1 MSVMPEGAPDPSA
14 HEPAQADSVPPAVAP
29 TAPPRAWQSRL
40 LGICFAIFTFEI
52 GLFLIV
58 FPWLDNWNLNYFQ
71 GLIPAL
77 QDTWDDPYFR
87 GAVTGL
93 GFVNIFIALRE
104 VVRLFRRA

>member
-14 HEPAQADSVPPAVAP
+14 HEPAPTDSAPAAIAP
-29 TAPPRAWQSRL
+29 TGRPRPWQSRL

-93 GFVNIFIALRE
+93 GFVNIYIALRE